1 MEECSSWSTRIH
13 QKLLVSFLPCS
24 MRISRFLPIAV
35 STLLLF
41 PYAASALEGIGPRVT
56 VTGTVLEVHQTPKQK
71 FDQVGG
77 EIIVKASNGQIVT
90 VVLQDTVKII
100 SEGKLSRKSLI
111 TANIQPNMLIRTVG
125 WRVDSKTLSASLVI
139 IQNIELNPVLSLSG
153 VLQGI
158 NDNTITV
165 LSDDGKTRTFKIT
178 NETTVSISY
187 ELTGLDALSLLNK
200 QVLLTM
206 NPNDSSL
213 VRILRITGKKGV
225 ILKK

>member
-1 MEECSSWSTRIH
+1 MR
-13 QKLLVSFLPCS
+13 VSRLIPVA
-24 MRISRFLPIAV
+24 ISAAM
-35 STLLLF
+35 LF
-41 PYAASALEGIGPRVT
+41 PFAASALEGIGPRVT
-56 VTGTVLEVHQTPKQK
+56 VTGVVQEVRMTEKQK

-77 EIIVKASNGQIVT
+77 ELIVKATNGQIVT

-100 SEGKLSRKSLI
+100 SEGKLSRKSMI

-153 VLQGI
+153 VLQEI
-158 NDNTITV
+158 NGNVITV
-165 LSDDGKTRTFKIT
+165 LSDDGKTRTLKIT

-187 ELTGLDALSLLNK
+187 ELSGADALSLLNK
-200 QVLLTM
+200 QVLLTL
-206 NPNDSSL
+206 NPIDSSL
-213 VRILRITGKKGV
+213 VRILRVTGKKGV